1 MRPGS
6 LGAPL
11 ALALLGA
18 VVAIA
23 PARAAEVPA
32 ALRAVLPDA
41 RAARAAIEADPRVIA
56 AVAEREAARAR
67 ASGLRRGPHEWTASG
82 QWSNR
87 RIAGERRYD
96 EWELS
101 LERALRSS
109 SKADADARMAE
120 AEERAGEAVVADA
133 RQAVAVDLLAGWLEW
148 LAAEEALAHAE
159 TLVEIAAADADAVA
173 VRVGRGDAAL
183 VARDAALAALAAARR
198 EARLA
203 RLRAETAR
211 ATLGARHPRLALPD
225 PPPRLS
231 EPSAVDGRAWLDR
244 LVESNLGLAVARDRA
259 AVAAR
264 RAERAGLDRH
274 ADPTVGLRT
283 FSERGGDETGLGVYV
298 SVPLGAGPRQAL
310 AAEAYALA
318 AVADAE
324 VEAVRIEARR
334 AAEQLVGASEA
345 LREAWRLA
353 AEALV
358 AQREE
363 TRRLARGRELGGIDA
378 ATLFAARR
386 REREAAVAEIE
397 ARAAAWQA
405 TARLLLEARALWAP
419 D

>member
-1 MRPGS
+1 MRHGS
-6 LGAPL
+6 IGAPL

-18 VVAIA
+18 VIAIA
-23 PARAAEVPA
+23 PARGAEVPA
-32 ALRAVLPDA
+32 TLRAVLPDA
-41 RAARAAIEADPRVIA
+41 RAARAAIEADPRVIG

-67 ASGLRRGPHEWTASG
+67 ASGLRRGPHEWTAGG

-101 LERALRSS
+101 LERALRSPG
-109 SKADADARMAE
+109 KAGADARTAE
-120 AEERAGEAVVADA
+120 AEERAGETAVAKA
-133 RQAVAVDLLAGWLEW
+133 RQDAAADLLAAWLEW

-159 TLVEIAAADADAVA
+159 TLVGIAAADADAIA
-173 VRVGRGDAAL
+173 ARVGSGDAPL
-183 VARDAALAALAAARR
+183 VARDATLAALAAARR

-211 ATLGARHPRLALPD
+211 ATLGARFPRLALPD
-225 PPPRLS
+225 PAPRLP
-231 EPSAVDGRAWLDR
+231 EPSAVDGRPWLDR
-244 LVESNLGLAVARDRA
+244 LVESNASLAVARDRA

-264 RAERAGLDRH
+264 RAERAALDRR

-310 AAEAYALA
+310 ASEAHALA
-318 AVADAE
+318 AVAEAEADAMH
-324 VEAVRIEARR
+324 IEARR
-334 AAEQLVGASEA
+334 AAEQLVGASEG
-345 LREAWRLA
+345 LGEAWRLA
-353 AEALV
+353 AEALA

-378 ATLFAARR
+378 ATLLAARR